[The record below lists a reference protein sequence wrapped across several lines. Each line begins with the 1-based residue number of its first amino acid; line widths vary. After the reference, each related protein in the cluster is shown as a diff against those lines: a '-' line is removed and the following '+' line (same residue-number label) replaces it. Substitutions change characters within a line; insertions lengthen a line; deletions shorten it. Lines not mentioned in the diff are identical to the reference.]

1 MPIEKKSL
9 ISTLKTTKKANI
21 AASKT
26 GETDAKGAKV
36 ASMRYMSAKQAS
48 AKQLSARAVKSMKT
62 ASAKQVSAKSVKSM
76 RLAANHNQT
85 LL

>member
-1 MPIEKKSL
+1 
-9 ISTLKTTKKANI
+9 
-21 AASKT
+21 
-26 GETDAKGAKV
+26 
-36 ASMRYMSAKQAS
+36 MSAKQAS